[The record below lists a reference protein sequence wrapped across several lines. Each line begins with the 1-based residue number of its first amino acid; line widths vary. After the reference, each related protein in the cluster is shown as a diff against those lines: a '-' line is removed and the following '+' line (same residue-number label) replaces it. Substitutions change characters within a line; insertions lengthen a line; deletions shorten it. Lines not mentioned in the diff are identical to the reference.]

1 MQQLPETKNT
11 KETNHPE
18 EDHSTENQ
26 VKEVQGKEA
35 LDTEAPDTEAQDE
48 KNHARVPQDK
58 EEQRT
63 QNKSKQKIITKKK

>member
-35 LDTEAPDTEAQDE
+35 QDTEAQDE

-63 QNKSKQKIITKKK
+63 QNKSKQKIITKKKW